1 MKNADKLQRKIHA
14 TVKRMSWWQ
23 RVTSAILLG
32 VLGVLGILFLVFNER
47 IFGALVPVA
56 AKWRSLRVGWLIA
69 WAFTFICA
77 FPPIIGYSTSVT
89 VAGFVYG
96 LPNG

>member
-1 MKNADKLQRKIHA
+1 MKNADKLQRKIYA
-14 TVKRMSWWQ
+14 TVKRMSWLQ
-23 RVTSAILLG
+23 RIASAILLG
-32 VLGVLGILFLVFNER
+32 VLGVLAILFLVFSEK

-56 AKWRSLRVGWLIA
+56 VKWRSLRAGWLIA
-69 WAFTFICA
+69 CALVFICA
-77 FPPIIGYSTSVT
+77 FPPVIGYSTSVT

>member
-23 RVTSAILLG
+23 RIASAALLI
-32 VLGVLGILFLVFNER
+32 VLGVLGILFLVFNEK

-56 AKWRSLRVGWLIA
+56 VKWRSLRAGWLIA

-77 FPPIIGYSTSVT
+77 FPPVIGYSTSVT